1 LRRTKI
7 NRPLSPQ
14 GSTSAEISMLDG
26 PDVRAGSIPA
36 EQPLR
41 QVGRGHWNPPAA
53 AWRWRC
59 AFPAKLPACCA
70 ARSQRDCLEAR
81 HHDHA
86 CKSAPGPRELD
97 AKMPSW
103 RFATRIDRSLR
114 NLPNPQEERVSG
126 SQKTPAWWH
135 SSHRCLQRRAGSCNA
150 SSRSPRTNHSGRLA
164 PFSTSSRSNVSVP
177 SAPAQAVSQHL
188 AERFDGLNRIVVR
201 LLERIARREAAR
213 EGRNRD
219 AERRRFRAGLDCD
232 QELHTYP
239 CLTQST
245 AGVPVASLEASCLA

>member
-1 LRRTKI
+1 
-7 NRPLSPQ
+7 
-14 GSTSAEISMLDG
+14 MLDG

-135 SSHRCLQRRAGSCNA
+135 SSHRCLQRRAGSCMRVHAARARITRAAWRHSVPAAGAMCPYRARQRKRSASTSQNA
-150 SSRSPRTNHSGRLA
+150 STASTALSYAYSSVSP
-164 PFSTSSRSNVSVP
+164 
-177 SAPAQAVSQHL
+177 
-188 AERFDGLNRIVVR
+188 AEKQPG
-201 LLERIARREAAR
+201 
-213 EGRNRD
+213 
-219 AERRRFRAGLDCD
+219 RAG
-232 QELHTYP
+232 
-239 CLTQST
+239 T
-245 AGVPVASLEASCLA
+245 ATPNAVVSEPGSIAIKNFIPIPASPNQRRVSPWPHWRPAALPSSCLMHVLRAA